1 MEDYYFLFHIFC
13 ISKCCSKHVL
23 IFYSEKSYKDNTN
36 QWGFV

>member
-13 ISKCCSKHVL
+13 ISKCSKHVL